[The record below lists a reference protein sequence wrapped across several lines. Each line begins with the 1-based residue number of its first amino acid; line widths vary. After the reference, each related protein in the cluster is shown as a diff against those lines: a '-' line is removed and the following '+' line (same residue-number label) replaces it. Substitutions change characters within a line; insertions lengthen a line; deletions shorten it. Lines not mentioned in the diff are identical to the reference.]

1 MTVYMDAVYVLEL
14 AALEVVDDAAF
25 EKAIRDVRIARTAF
39 MAARRRI
46 NDHIAAHGCM

>member
-14 AALEVVDDAAF
+14 AALEVVDEAAF

-46 NDHIAAHGCM
+46 DEHVAEHGCM